1 MKDCCKITEKG
12 HKKCIRNSDKKVF
25 NLPRRFSKKRC
36 TRKKIRGFTMRSS
49 CAPYNDCNKRDIKK
63 GGGYSKKKKR
73 DFLYNPDNPKKS
85 FDVYIDKDPNDT
97 IPIKYK
103 TYEDVLKTIRK
114 LERLYKNKKYTHK
127 RIWQVGM
134 IMKVRLEAMK
144 KHKKT
149 LYPNAKNVNKR
160 FKLAEKYFKFLGERT
175 KVKPDSERYKMVFK
189 INN

>member
-1 MKDCCKITEKG
+1 LLDNSKFIKYNKINNELNCRKCGLHLGHRFIKNNKVHDCI
-12 HKKCIRNSDKKVF
+12 NSVCLYFRED
-25 NLPRRFSKKRC
+25 
-36 TRKKIRGFTMRSS
+36 
-49 CAPYNDCNKRDIKK
+49 
-63 GGGYSKKKKR
+63 KR

-189 INN
+189 Y